1 MSFDEATDSATPAMV
16 EDASL
21 SWDVFAWL
29 LLVTSLFG
37 IILFAL
43 AAGRYAVPIGHIVGI
58 LFSPIHP
65 GTHDWTLDEQIVVE
79 TVRLPRIIIAGL
91 VGAGLALCGAVL
103 QGLFRNPLV
112 GPQTIGA
119 SSGAALGGVTA
130 IIFFGFGPPVQLGA
144 FLGAG
149 AALAAV
155 MVLQRGDGRSSL
167 LSLVLAGVVVSAF
180 CSAIVGLAT
189 FVADPD
195 TELPGIIFWLLGSF
209 AAADW
214 HGVLLVSIFC
224 LGGGAV
230 LIGMR
235 WRVNVLS
242 LGDEEARLL
251 GLNPKKDR
259 LILLAAV
266 CLIVSAQVAVSGTIG
281 WIGLVVPNL
290 ARFIMGADHRK
301 LLPFRRG
308 DGRGIHDFGRY
319 AGT

>member
-1 MSFDEATDSATPAMV
+1 
-16 EDASL
+16 
-21 SWDVFAWL
+21 
-29 LLVTSLFG
+29 
-37 IILFAL
+37 
-43 AAGRYAVPIGHIVGI
+43 
-58 LFSPIHP
+58 
-65 GTHDWTLDEQIVVE
+65 
-79 TVRLPRIIIAGL
+79 
-91 VGAGLALCGAVL
+91 
-103 QGLFRNPLV
+103 
-112 GPQTIGA
+112 
-119 SSGAALGGVTA
+119 
-130 IIFFGFGPPVQLGA
+130 
-144 FLGAG
+144 
-149 AALAAV
+149 
-155 MVLQRGDGRSSL
+155 MVLQRGDGPSSL

-214 HGVLLVSIFC
+214 HRVLLVSIFC
-224 LGGGAV
+224 LGGGTV

-242 LGDEEARLL
+242 LGDQEARLL

-266 CLIVSAQVAVSGTIG
+266 CLIVSAQVAVCGTIG

-290 ARFIMGADHRK
+290 ALFIMGADHRK